1 MAHDRTN
8 ALNSDEI
15 STYRTEKGI
24 QVIPDEDAAGWN
36 FYIHIYIMYIH
47 SFKHTSIIN
56 VPAIF
61 PDLITSFTSS
71 IPCAHSVQA
80 YSVVR
85 VSGPVAIGLLLIST
99 SIFQG

>member
-36 FYIHIYIMYIH
+36 FYIYIYIHNVHTFIQAHLMYQQYI
-47 SFKHTSIIN
+47 
-56 VPAIF
+56 
-61 PDLITSFTSS
+61 LI
-71 IPCAHSVQA
+71 
-80 YSVVR
+80 
-85 VSGPVAIGLLLIST
+85 
-99 SIFQG
+99 